1 MSSITMLSTRGS
13 GKGPKVTERVL
24 EMCVEL
30 HGMPQAE
37 ADRISLRSLEV
48 LCAGG
53 PQLAGGV
60 SEMDGSLD
68 CLLAPISNTG

>member
-1 MSSITMLSTRGS
+1 MF
-13 GKGPKVTERVL
+13 
-24 EMCVEL
+24 VEL

-37 ADRISLRSLEV
+37 ADRISLRSLELLRASGPQLLV
-48 LCAGG
+48 LRASG

-60 SEMDGSLD
+60 SEMDGSME

>member
-1 MSSITMLSTRGS
+1 MF
-13 GKGPKVTERVL
+13 
-24 EMCVEL
+24 VEL

-48 LCAGG
+48 LRASG

-60 SEMDGSLD
+60 SEMDGSME

>member
-1 MSSITMLSTRGS
+1 MF
-13 GKGPKVTERVL
+13 
-24 EMCVEL
+24 VEL

-48 LCAGG
+48 LRASG

-60 SEMDGSLD
+60 FEMDGSLD
-68 CLLAPISNTG
+68 GLLAPISNTG